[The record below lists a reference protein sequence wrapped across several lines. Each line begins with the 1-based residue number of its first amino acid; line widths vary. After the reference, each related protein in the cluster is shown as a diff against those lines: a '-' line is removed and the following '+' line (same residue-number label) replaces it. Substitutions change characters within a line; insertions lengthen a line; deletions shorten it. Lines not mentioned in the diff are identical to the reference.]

1 MSYFSIVLE
10 HNYNKIPIVLYNK
23 KCGSSNDPITSI
35 SIVLVKHTRSANYN
49 CSTV

>member
-1 MSYFSIVLE
+1 MFYFGTVLE
-10 HNYNKIPIVLYNK
+10 HNYNKMLKVLHNK
-23 KCGSSNDPITSI
+23 KCRSTNDPITSI